1 MPIGRSVRQVFSKW
15 MEYLSEYQKNP
26 SAFNTVGDGIYM
38 DESGV
43 PYYLNEKDL
52 YKNFME
58 TSFQMTHNISAS
70 GGTDQTALS
79 YFGWIYFE

>member
-1 MPIGRSVRQVFSKW
+1 

-58 TSFQMTHNISAS
+58 TS
-70 GGTDQTALS
+70 
-79 YFGWIYFE
+79 